1 MTVNEYG
8 ILHEYICGKFGAG
21 ATCPINDWVPCS
33 VDTPEKELVKYALIV
48 YCKSGA
54 ADMQTMRVL
63 SRYLKAVIV

>member
-1 MTVNEYG
+1 MTANEYR
-8 ILHEYICGKFGAG
+8 ILHDYICGKFGAC

-33 VDTPEKELVKYALIV
+33 ADTPEKELVKYALIV

-54 ADMQTMRVL
+54 ADMQTMKIL